1 LAGKSP
7 ANGQKISSPW
17 LCGENPILDKHG
29 EIDDAYLYEFISKDL
44 RDILDFKKVIAG
56 KFLKAEE
63 TSSDA

>member
-1 LAGKSP
+1 M
-7 ANGQKISSPW
+7 
-17 LCGENPILDKHG
+17 DKHG